1 LEICGWS
8 LNDSNSFDEDN
19 FERSAALAVWH
30 GNIGEAVD
38 IINRSSAYIRHLAE
52 SHMQKDSNRPLPLL
66 TLNYAEAL
74 DLLR

>member
-1 LEICGWS
+1 MEVCGWS
-8 LNDSNSFDEDN
+8 SQYSKFDDEN

-30 GNIGEAVD
+30 GNIEEAVA
-38 IINRSSAYIRHLAE
+38 IINRSTAYIRHLVE
-52 SHMQKDSNRPLPLL
+52 SGMLKDSNRPPSLL